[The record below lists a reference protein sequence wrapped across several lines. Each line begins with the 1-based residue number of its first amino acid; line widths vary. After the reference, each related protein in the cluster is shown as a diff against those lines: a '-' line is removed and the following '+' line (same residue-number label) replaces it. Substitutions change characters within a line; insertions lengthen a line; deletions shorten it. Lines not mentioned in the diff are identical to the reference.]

1 MDENGTDQQQSLLD
15 ETLAKTLKFLPIIV
29 LSGVDPVWL
38 VISFVVVL
46 VFNLLIPVLIIII
59 PVLIILSPVLIILV
73 FILLIPVLIYNYVT
87 GKHPIWGDQV
97 DEVRKKI
104 VEAVEKLGKEVKDKM
119 EELVANLGGG
129 GGGGS
134 VGRD

>member
-1 MDENGTDQQQSLLD
+1 MAENGTDQQQSPFD
-15 ETLAKTLKFLPIIV
+15 ETLAKTLKFLPIIA
-29 LSGVDPVWL
+29 LSDGDPVWL

-59 PVLIILSPVLIILV
+59 PVLIILSPVFIILV
-73 FILLIPVLIYNYVT
+73 FILLIPVLIYRYVT
-87 GKHPIWGDQV
+87 GKHPIWGDHV

-129 GGGGS
+129 GGGS
-134 VGRD
+134 IGRD